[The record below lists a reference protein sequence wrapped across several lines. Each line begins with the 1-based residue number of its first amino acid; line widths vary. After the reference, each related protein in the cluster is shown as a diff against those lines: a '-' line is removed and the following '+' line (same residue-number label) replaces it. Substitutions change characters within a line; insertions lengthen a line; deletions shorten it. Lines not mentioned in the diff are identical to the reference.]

1 MKKKKF
7 SFEAE
12 IFDNLNDL
20 PTEDFKLYKM
30 AISAADDAYAPY
42 SNFKVGAAVLLANGE
57 IITANNQEN
66 GAYPS
71 GLCAER
77 VALFYAMAKFKD
89 VVIEKMAVVA
99 KSDDY
104 NISSPVSP
112 CGACRQVIAEY
123 ELKQAEP
130 IRMIFGG
137 VEGEVFAVEG
147 IRTLLPF
154 VFDMKSYNK

>member
-1 MKKKKF
+1 MKKSEF
-7 SFEAE
+7 SFSAE
-12 IFDNLNDL
+12 VFGSPDEL
-20 PTEDFKLYKM
+20 PAGDFKLYEM
-30 AISAADDAYAPY
+30 AMHAADDAYAPY

-57 IITANNQEN
+57 IVTANNQEN

-77 VALFYAMAKFKD
+77 VAIFYAMAKFKD
-89 VVIEKMAVVA
+89 VVIEKMAIVA

-104 NISSPVSP
+104 DIKSPVSP

-123 ELKQAEP
+123 ELKQDKP

-137 VEGEVFAVEG
+137 VEGEVFAVDG

-154 VFDMKSYNK
+154 VFDIKSYSK